1 MVKVFGFVIQASNT
15 SLVEQLMSGKIV
27 SKSITFN
34 ISDNALL
41 SNVNLSRL

>member
-27 SKSITFN
+27 SKSITLN